1 MSKAADLAK
10 FIGNGTRST
19 VSAFAAKPSAQISNV
34 AADNSQTTIVFG
46 NELFDQNG
54 DYDASTG
61 IFTAPVAGNYQF
73 NCTLRLDTIDSAP
86 AYYSVFFRTSSTF
99 VPFLW
104 DPDMQSGGGDL
115 VYFPVGMSTLL
126 NLPAAETVEVRIQ
139 QASGTAQT
147 DIVTDSFFSG
157 FLVC

>member
-1 MSKAADLAK
+1 MSKAAELAK

-19 VSAFAAKPSAQISNV
+19 LPAFAAKVNAQQNNV
-34 AADNSQTTIVFG
+34 AADNSQTTIIFG

-54 DYDASTG
+54 DFNPSTG

-73 NCTLRLDTIDSAP
+73 NCTLRLDNIDSAP
-86 AYYSVFFRTSSTF
+86 AYYSIFFRTSTTF
-99 VPFLW
+99 VPFLF

-115 VYFPVGMSTLL
+115 AYVAVSLSTML
-126 NLPAAETVEVRIQ
+126 NLPADETVEVRIQ

-147 DIVTDSFFSG
+147 DVIIDSFFSG
-157 FLVC
+157 YLVC